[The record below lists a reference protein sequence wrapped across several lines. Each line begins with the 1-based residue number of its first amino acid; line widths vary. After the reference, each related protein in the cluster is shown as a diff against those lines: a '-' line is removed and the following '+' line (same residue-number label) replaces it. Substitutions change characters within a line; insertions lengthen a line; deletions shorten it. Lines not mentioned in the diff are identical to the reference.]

1 MDIDAT
7 FLPVAEELIDSVFP
21 TAIVYRRDEGSTYNP
36 ETGEVTSNSTDYN
49 INAGVL
55 SRGNSEDG
63 GVGGVIELRL
73 WIHHG
78 PAGLP
83 HLPETGDQ
91 VIYDGRTYKVV
102 TVDPTY
108 SSKAL
113 IASKI
118 LCRYN

>member
-1 MDIDAT
+1 MDIDAA

-21 TAIVYRRDEGSTYNP
+21 TAIVYRRDDGSTYDP
-36 ETGEVTSNSTDYN
+36 STGDVTSNTTEHN

-78 PAGLP
+78 TAGLP

-91 VIYDGRTYKVV
+91 VDYDGRTYKVV
-102 TVDPTY
+102 QVDPTY
-108 SSKAL
+108 SSASL

-118 LCRYN
+118 LCRYS